1 MKLSKYAFIMRD
13 PSYDEPKSAQVDSPA
28 FAMTVYAVGTVEQA
42 CDVAKSLVEDGIQLI
57 ELCGAFKGTM
67 IDEVIK
73 AIDGKVPV
81 GHMEYSEAEDVKL
94 KAFFAK

>member
-13 PSYDEPKSAQVDSPA
+13 PSYTEPKSAQIDSPA
-28 FAMTVYAVGTVEQA
+28 FAMTVYGVGTVEQA
-42 CDVAKSLVEDGIQLI
+42 CDVAKELVTGGIQLI

-67 IDEVIK
+67 IDQVIE
-73 AIDGKVPV
+73 AIDGQVPV
-81 GHMEYSEAEDVKL
+81 GHMEYSAEEDIKL

>member
-13 PSYDEPKSAQVDSPA
+13 PSYSEPKSAQIDSPA
-28 FAMTVYAVGTVEQA
+28 FAITVYAVGTVEQA
-42 CDVAKSLVEDGIQLI
+42 CDVAKQLVADGIQLI

-81 GHMEYSEAEDVKL
+81 GHMEYSEEEAMKL
-94 KAFFAK
+94 QAFFAK

>member
-13 PSYDEPKSAQVDSPA
+13 PSYTEPQMAQVDSPA

-42 CDVAKSLVEDGIQLI
+42 CDVAKSLVADGIQLI

-67 IDEVIK
+67 IDDVIK
-73 AIDGKVPV
+73 AVDGRVPV
-81 GHMEYSEAEDVKL
+81 GHMEYSEAERVKL
-94 KAFFAK
+94 QAFFAK